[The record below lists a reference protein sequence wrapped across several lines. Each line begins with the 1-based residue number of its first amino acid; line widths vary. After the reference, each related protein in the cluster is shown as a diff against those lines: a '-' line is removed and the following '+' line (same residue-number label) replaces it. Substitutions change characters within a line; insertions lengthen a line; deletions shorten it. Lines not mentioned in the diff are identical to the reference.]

1 MQSKWNSNN
10 ITSKLIRDE
19 RGFSLLEIA
28 IAILV
33 LAVITIAT
41 VGWQVNQN
49 KEALAREIAST
60 LMAIDVAYYQLD
72 VLIKNSGGGSCN
84 IPIPPNAVS
93 VGGDTTSATSDTGW
107 ICVLRNTQSWL
118 NLNNPSCIAT
128 VRKANV
134 IVPNYLDPRIS
145 VRNLASSGITFTF
158 QFNGNNVNAIIVQT
172 NDAELMDMVNAIIN
186 DSSKFSVRGTSGMYV
201 LNNGNG
207 YNFAVA
213 NFVCN

>member
-10 ITSKLIRDE
+10 IASKLRDE
-19 RGFSLLEIA
+19 RGFSLFEIA

-33 LAVITIAT
+33 LAVITITT

-49 KEALAREIAST
+49 KEALAKEIAST

-72 VLIKNSGGGSCN
+72 VLIKNSGGASCN
-84 IPIPPNAVS
+84 IPIPPTAIS
-93 VGGDTTSATSDTGW
+93 VGGDTTSATDDTDW

-128 VRKANV
+128 VRNANV

-158 QFNGNNVNAIIVQT
+158 RFNGNNVNAIIVQT
-172 NDAELMDMVNAIIN
+172 NDAELVNMVNAIIN
-186 DSSKFSVRGTSGMYV
+186 DSNKFSVSGTSGMYV